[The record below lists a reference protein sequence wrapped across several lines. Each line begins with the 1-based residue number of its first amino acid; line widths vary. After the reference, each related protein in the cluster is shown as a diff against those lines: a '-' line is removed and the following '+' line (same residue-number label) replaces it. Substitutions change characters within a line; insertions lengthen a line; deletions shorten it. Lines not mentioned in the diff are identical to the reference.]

1 MTPPAERRR
10 PRLGFRLGLG
20 ARLMLVM
27 GAALLPLAVLSYT
40 QTVATQRVAESR
52 ARAAILGET
61 LSAATPL
68 VDIILQA
75 QGTATTLAASL
86 PAYVDDPEACDQA
99 MSRIAR
105 LSEGRYSF
113 VGFVPRDGHITC
125 SSDPGEHDIGQ
136 TPWLARMLAD
146 PQPRL
151 SVSRNASIS
160 HTSVLNLSVPV
171 RREGAVIGLMS
182 ISMPHDVIQ
191 AQSAAQGRGEGSAP
205 LALTTFDED
214 GMVLTASTGLDQVAA
229 TLPASR
235 ALGSF
240 VGLRGQSFLDTTITG
255 KRRAFAVVPLA
266 PGGLYVLGSWPAERL
281 DDDSLIGDLPTLT
294 FPLLMWAASLLAAW
308 LAAESQVLRHIRA
321 LRDSIKAFT
330 GLDRRVVPLRLSGA
344 ATELE
349 EVAEAYQK
357 MTLAILHDEA
367 DLQNVI
373 HQKEVLLREVH
384 HRVKNNLQLI
394 ASILNMQLR
403 TAHTDEAR
411 EAMKSIQERV
421 LSLATIH
428 RELYQ
433 TSGLTDIRAAEL
445 LPQILRHTAR
455 IGAAP
460 GRAFDLDLQVADI
473 RLTPDQAVPLA
484 LFLTEG
490 TTNALKHAWR
500 GAQDRSRI
508 SLRVAL
514 RPDGMAEVEL
524 RNALQPLASGA
535 ARADAAL
542 LAPSDG
548 FGGKLLSAFAQQLEG
563 TLERRREAESYLL
576 RLVFPIRPL
585 DHAEARTSPVATS
598 DLPPVSAAS

>member
-1 MTPPAERRR
+1 MSEAGERRR
-10 PRLGFRLGLG
+10 PRLGLGV
-20 ARLMLVM
+20 RLMLVM
-27 GAALLPLAVLSYT
+27 GAALLPLAVLSYS
-40 QTVATQRVAESR
+40 QAVATQRVAESR

-68 VDIILQA
+68 FDIILQA
-75 QGTATTLAASL
+75 QGTAATLAASL

-99 MSRIAR
+99 MSRTVR
-105 LSEGRYSF
+105 FSEGRYSF
-113 VGFVPRDGHITC
+113 VGFIPSDGHIVC
-125 SSDPGEHDIGQ
+125 SSDPGERDIGQ
-136 TPWLARMLAD
+136 SPWLAQMLSE
-146 PQPRL
+146 PEPRL
-151 SVSRNASIS
+151 SVSRNGAIS

-171 RREGAVIGLMS
+171 RRAGTVIGLMS
-182 ISMPHDVIQ
+182 ISMPHEVIQ
-191 AQSAAQGRGEGSAP
+191 AQSAAPGRGEGNAP
-205 LALTTFDED
+205 LTLATFDED

-229 TLPASR
+229 TLPASHPL
-235 ALGSF
+235 AGF
-240 VGLRGQSFLDTTITG
+240 VGTSGQSFLDTTITG

-266 PGGLYVLGSWPAERL
+266 PGGLYVLGSWPADRL
-281 DDDSLIGDLPTLT
+281 DNDSMIGALPTLT

-321 LRDSIKAFT
+321 LRDSIRAFT
-330 GLDRRVVPLRLSGA
+330 GLDRRVLPLRMTGA
-344 ATELE
+344 AAELR
-349 EVAEAYQK
+349 EVAEAYEK

-367 DLQNVI
+367 DLQNMV

-403 TAHTDEAR
+403 TAHAAEAR

-445 LPQILRHTAR
+445 LPQIIRHTAR
-455 IGAAP
+455 VGAAP
-460 GRAFDLDLQVADI
+460 GHAFDLDLAVADI

-500 GAQDRSRI
+500 GAQGNARI
-508 SLRVAL
+508 ALRVVA

-535 ARADAAL
+535 ARSDAAL

-548 FGGKLLSAFAQQLEG
+548 FGTKLLMAFAQQLEG
-563 TLERRREAESYLL
+563 TLERRREDACYVL

-585 DHAEARTSPVATS
+585 AQAEARTSPVATS
-598 DLPPVSAAS
+598 DLPPSEG